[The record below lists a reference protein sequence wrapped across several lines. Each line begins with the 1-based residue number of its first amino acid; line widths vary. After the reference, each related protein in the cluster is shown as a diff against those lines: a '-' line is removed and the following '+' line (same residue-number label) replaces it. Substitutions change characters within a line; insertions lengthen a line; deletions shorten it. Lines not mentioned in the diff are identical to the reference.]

1 MPLPFHAEQRVRAAP
16 DAVWAFIQD
25 IGASGRWMRGTEH
38 MEDLT
43 GPPIEVG
50 SRFLQRRRIH
60 GRAASVEFVVTAFDP
75 AARSLSLE
83 VDGRRSS
90 LGRGVFRFRYAMQ
103 DDPSGG
109 TRVVVDGEV
118 VLGRAIE
125 LVAQFF
131 MSRFVAVVEKD
142 LEALRDC
149 VERDCVEGEV
159 QDGERT
165 ARPR

>member
-1 MPLPFHAEQRVRAAP
+1 MSLPFHAEQRMRSSP

-25 IGASGRWMRGTEH
+25 VPRSGRWMRGTEH

-43 GPPIEVG
+43 GPPIAVG

-60 GRAASVEFVVTAFDP
+60 GRVASAEFVVTEMDA
-75 AARSLSLE
+75 AARCLALE
-83 VDGRRSS
+83 VDGRRGS

-103 DDPSGG
+103 ADPGGG
-109 TRVVVDGEV
+109 TRVVVDGEI

-131 MSRFVAVVEKD
+131 VSKFVAVVERD
-142 LEALRDC
+142 LETLRDC
-149 VERDCVEGEV
+149 VDGGPVEE
-159 QDGERT
+159 
-165 ARPR
+165 P